1 MGPLIL
7 AIITQLFLRFQR
19 SATWLEMTQI
29 ICNFVFWYFCFHPF
43 LLFISFMPIAR
54 LTADLQDVIL
64 RYFARKD
71 ELPLPKVILEQRQ
84 KQAEASTK
92 RKSN

>member
-1 MGPLIL
+1 
-7 AIITQLFLRFQR
+7 
-19 SATWLEMTQI
+19 
-29 ICNFVFWYFCFHPF
+29 
-43 LLFISFMPIAR
+43 MPIAR